1 MFEIIIKITAC
12 VDTLKLKGQLQKP
25 VSELA
30 TKDIEKSQ
38 YNLMFSISIL
48 VVVWVK
54 GCSKQ
59 MTMKLSKYHE
69 KPKYDDIITQSIKLV
84 FIL

>member
-1 MFEIIIKITAC
+1 MFEVIIKISAC

-38 YNLMFSISIL
+38 YNLMFSTFLI
-48 VVVWVK
+48 
-54 GCSKQ
+54 
-59 MTMKLSKYHE
+59 
-69 KPKYDDIITQSIKLV
+69 
-84 FIL
+84 